1 MTASMTV
8 TVFGVK
14 EALKELKDLDPA
26 MRKEINAKAKEIAKP
41 ATDAIK
47 AQYPPKL
54 LSGMAG
60 KWDSRGRQLFPYDQA
75 AARKGVVVKV
85 DTGRKSKSVIR
96 IDQKNPAAAII
107 DMAGKQ
113 GGKNKQGAAFIA
125 NLTALFGQPSRVM
138 WPSYDRQAAQ
148 VNQQMFEVIKDVMAQ
163 LNKNLVM

>member
-1 MTASMTV
+1 MSVSMGV

-14 EALKELKDLDPA
+14 EALRELKDLDPEL
-26 MRKEINAKAKEIAKP
+26 RKTINVKAKDIAKP

-60 KWDSRGRQLFPYDQA
+60 KWDSQGRQLFPYDQA

-85 DTGRKSKSVIR
+85 DTGRKSRSVIR

-113 GGKNKQGAAFIA
+113 GGKNKQGAMFIA

-138 WPSYDRQAAQ
+138 WPTYDRQAAQ
-148 VNQQMFEVIKDVMAQ
+148 VNQQMFNVVKDVMAT